1 MGVVCALVLV
11 ALIGSVLMAVAI
23 AQRRRMAATQNE
35 DAKSEKS
42 DDDVISSFITLNL
55 LDNCRQGAVESVLF
69 GS

>member
-1 MGVVCALVLV
+1 
-11 ALIGSVLMAVAI
+11 
-23 AQRRRMAATQNE
+23 MAATQNE

-55 LDNCRQGAVESVLF
+55 LDNCKQGAVESVLF